1 MAIWLTLHEAEAVTG
16 RDEAEIYS
24 AMRRGHVRG
33 VRLEEWLIDASSVR
47 VWAASTTTSAL
58 WG

>member
-1 MAIWLTLHEAEAVTG
+1 MAVWLTLEEAEALTG

-24 AMRRGHVRG
+24 AMRRGGVRC
-33 VRLEEWLIDASSVR
+33 VRLEEWLIDSASVR
-47 VWAASTTTSAL
+47 EWAAHTPHPV

>member
-1 MAIWLTLHEAEAVTG
+1 MAVWLTLEEAEAATG

-24 AMRRGHVRG
+24 AMRRGNVRG
-33 VRLEEWLIDASSVR
+33 VRLEEWLIDSASVREWAAETPSSV
-47 VWAASTTTSAL
+47 